1 MHYLLIYELASDYLE
16 RRAKYRDEHLDLA
29 WDAHEN
35 GDLILGGAMKDPS
48 DNAVLLFK
56 GDSPEAAENFARKDP
71 YVIHGIVTRW
81 EVRPW
86 HTVVGDD
93 PFQVVRPEKGD

>member
-1 MHYLLIYELASDYLE
+1 MHYLLLYELAPDYLD
-16 RRAKYRDEHLDLA
+16 RRGEFRDDHLQLA
-29 WDAHEN
+29 WKAHSE
-35 GDLILGGAMKDPS
+35 GELILGGALKDPA

-56 GDSPEAAENFARKDP
+56 SDSPEAAEQFARKDP
-71 YVIHGIVTRW
+71 YVKNGLVQRW

-93 PFQVVRPEKGD
+93 PFQSVKPEDS

>member
-1 MHYLLIYELASDYLE
+1 MHYLLIYQLASDYLE
-16 RRAKYRDEHLDLA
+16 RRAEFRDEHLELA
-29 WDAHEN
+29 WDAHESE
-35 GDLILGGAMKDPS
+35 DLILGGAMKDPS

-56 GDSPEAAENFARKDP
+56 GESPEAAENFARKDP

-93 PFQVVRPEKGD
+93 PFQVVKPEKK